1 VALDRHCERSEA
13 IHGRHKMDCF
23 VASLLAMTGL
33 KEATMQ
39 VLAAAGIAVSMV
51 LFAGCAKAADQKMTI
66 AVFTKNLTNPAYE
79 AFRIAADKIAAATG
93 AKIQHYVPKQP
104 DNVDEQK
111 AMVEQVLKDRPDA
124 VIFIPVDDV
133 AMIDSVKKLN
143 EAKIPV
149 VLVSNPLLGSFVT
162 YVGADDFEIG
172 YRQARYLFD
181 TLGGKGKIV
190 VIEGIPVAPTN
201 RERVRGYKRA
211 LAEFPGIEV
220 LASGVGNY
228 QQPDARR
235 VMAKFLS
242 DYPQIDAVLSAND
255 GMALGALEA
264 LKEANRTSLV
274 IGINGIL
281 PAVKLIETGA
291 ILASVDFNMFKIGC
305 TATRAA
311 LRHLKGEVLPE
322 KILLP
327 AEIIDKTNY
336 KAWLVPVNQQDCPE
350 WGDVVR

>member
-1 VALDRHCERSEA
+1 
-13 IHGRHKMDCF
+13 MQYF
-23 VASLLAMTGL
+23 VTAMLAGSML
-33 KEATMQ
+33 M
-39 VLAAAGIAVSMV
+39 LAGG
-51 LFAGCAKAADQKMTI
+51 FAGAKAGDEKPTI

-79 AFRIAADKIAAATG
+79 AFRIAADQVARSAG
-93 AKIQHYVPKQP
+93 ARIVHFVPKQP
-104 DNVDEQK
+104 DNVEEQQ
-111 AMVEQVLKDRPDA
+111 AMVEQILKDRPDA
-124 VIFIPVDDV
+124 VVFIPVDDV

-143 EAKIPV
+143 EAGIPI
-149 VLVSNPLLGSFVT
+149 VLAANPLPGRFVT
-162 YVGADDFEIG
+162 FIGADDFEIG

-181 TLGGKGKIV
+181 KLGGRGKIV

-211 LAEFPGIEV
+211 FAEFTGIEV
-220 LASGVGNY
+220 LGSGIGNY

-235 VMAKFLS
+235 VMEGFLQK
-242 DYPQIDAVLSAND
+242 YPEIDAVLSAND

-264 LKEANRTSLV
+264 LSKAKRTSVV

-281 PAVKLIETGA
+281 PAVKQIETGA
-291 ILASVDFNMFKIGC
+291 LLASVDFNMFKIGC

-311 LRHLKGEVLPE
+311 LRHLKGEPVPE

-336 KAWLVPVNQQDCPE
+336 KAWLTPVDQRTCPE
-350 WGDVVR
+350 WSDVAR

>member
-1 VALDRHCERSEA
+1 MQYLMAAAVIGSMTML
-13 IHGRHKMDCF
+13 
-23 VASLLAMTGL
+23 TGL
-33 KEATMQ
+33 AR
-39 VLAAAGIAVSMV
+39 
-51 LFAGCAKAADQKMTI
+51 AADEKVTI

-79 AFRIAADKIAAATG
+79 AFRFAADKVAGATG
-93 AKIQHYVPKQP
+93 AKIRHYVPKQP

-143 EAKIPV
+143 EARIPV
-149 VLVSNPLLGSFVT
+149 VLVSNPLPGSFVT

-181 TLGGKGKIV
+181 KLGGKAKIV

-211 LAEFPGIEV
+211 FAEFPGIEV

-228 QQPDARR
+228 QQPDAKR
-235 VMAKFLS
+235 VMAKFLA
-242 DYPQIDAVLSAND
+242 DYSQIDAVLSAND

-264 LKEANRTSLV
+264 LKEANRTALV

-291 ILASVDFNMFKIGC
+291 LLASVDFNMFKIGC

-311 LRHLKGEVLPE
+311 MRYLKGEPLPE

-327 AEIIDKTNY
+327 AEIIDKSNY
-336 KAWLVPVNQQDCPE
+336 KAWLVPVEQRACTE
-350 WGDVVR
+350 WSEVVK

>member
-1 VALDRHCERSEA
+1 MRILVAVVMA
-13 IHGRHKMDCF
+13 G
-23 VASLLAMTGL
+23 SLAFS
-33 KEATMQ
+33 
-39 VLAAAGIAVSMV
+39 AG
-51 LFAGCAKAADQKMTI
+51 GAKAADMTI

-79 AFRIAADKIAAATG
+79 AFRIASDQIARSTG
-93 AKIQHYVPKQP
+93 AKVVHFVPKQP

-149 VLVSNPLLGSFVT
+149 VLVSNPLPGSFVT

-172 YRQARYLFD
+172 YREARYLFEN
-181 TLGGKGKIV
+181 LGGKGKIV
-190 VIEGIPVAPTN
+190 VIEGTPAAPTN

-211 LAEFPGIEV
+211 FAEYPSIEV

-228 QQPDARR
+228 QQPDAKR
-235 VMAKFLS
+235 VMAKFLQ
-242 DYPQIDAVLSAND
+242 DHPQIDAVLAAND
-255 GMALGALEA
+255 GMALGVLES
-264 LKEANRTSLV
+264 LKEANRTSIV

-281 PAVKLIETGA
+281 PAVKQIETGA
-291 ILASVDFNMFKIGC
+291 ILATVDFNMFKIGC
-305 TATRAA
+305 VATRAA
-311 LRHLKGEVLPE
+311 VRHLRREPLPE
-322 KILLP
+322 KVMLP

-336 KAWLVPVNQQDCPE
+336 KAWLVPLEQRSCPE
-350 WGDVVR
+350 WTDVVK

>member
-1 VALDRHCERSEA
+1 M
-13 IHGRHKMDCF
+13 KY
-23 VASLLAMTGL
+23 LLAIL
-33 KEATMQ
+33 
-39 VLAAAGIAVSMV
+39 LAVSME
-51 LFAGCAKAADQKMTI
+51 FSMSDANAADQMTI

-79 AFRIAADKIAAATG
+79 SFRIAADKVAAVTG
-93 AKIQHYVPKQP
+93 VKIVHYVPKQP

-111 AMVEQVLKDRPDA
+111 AMVEQALKDTPDA

-133 AMIDSVKKLN
+133 AMVDSVKKLN
-143 EAKIPV
+143 DAKIPV
-149 VLVSNPLLGSFVT
+149 VLVSNPLPGRFVT

-181 TLGGKGKIV
+181 KLGAKAKIV

-201 RERVRGYKRA
+201 RERVRGYQRA
-211 LAEFPGIEV
+211 FAEFPGIEV

-235 VMAKFLS
+235 VMAKFLA

-264 LKEANRTSLV
+264 LREANRSAVV

-291 ILASVDFNMFKIGC
+291 LLASVDFNMFKIGC
-305 TATRAA
+305 IATRAA
-311 LRHLKGEVLPE
+311 TRHLKGEPLPE

-336 KAWLVPVNQQDCPE
+336 RAWLVPVEQRACTE
-350 WGDVVR
+350 WSEVVK